1 MSVKHL
7 VFLVHGIGAHKTG
20 WSDGFGTRLIEKATK
35 RLKELYWGDLALVE
49 RSDVAS
55 AMVSF
60 RIALDAKLGQD
71 TLARL
76 ALALAH
82 ACRGELAE
90 SWGTDAWK
98 R

>member
-1 MSVKHL
+1 M
-7 VFLVHGIGAHKTG
+7 
-20 WSDGFGTRLIEKATK
+20 
-35 RLKELYWGDLALVE
+35 E
-49 RSDVAS
+49 RSDVTS

-60 RIALDAKLGQD
+60 RIALDAKMGQD
-71 TLARL
+71 ALTLL

-82 ACRGELAE
+82 AGRDELAE